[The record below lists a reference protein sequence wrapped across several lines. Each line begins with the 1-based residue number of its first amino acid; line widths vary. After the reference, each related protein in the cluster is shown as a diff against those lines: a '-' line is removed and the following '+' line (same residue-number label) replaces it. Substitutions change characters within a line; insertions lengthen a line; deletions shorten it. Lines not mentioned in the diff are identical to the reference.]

1 MPRAPRLRG
10 PRGTLYW
17 CFLVLKK
24 EEEEG
29 GKDMKILNRVRK
41 EWERGIGA
49 ERERKRTGKKGEGPR
64 TWHVP
69 WAPQH
74 GDPALSLT

>member
-1 MPRAPRLRG
+1 
-10 PRGTLYW
+10 
-17 CFLVLKK
+17 
-24 EEEEG
+24 
-29 GKDMKILNRVRK
+29 MKILNRVRK

-74 GDPALSLT
+74 VDPALSLT